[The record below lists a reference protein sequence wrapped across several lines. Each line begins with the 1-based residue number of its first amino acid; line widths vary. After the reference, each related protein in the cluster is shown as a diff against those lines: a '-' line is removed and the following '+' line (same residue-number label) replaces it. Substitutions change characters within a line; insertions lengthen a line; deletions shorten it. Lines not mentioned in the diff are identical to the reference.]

1 MKLIVGLGNP
11 GEKYEKNRHNAGF
24 VVVSNLAAKLEMDKW
39 EVDNKSN
46 SLISKNSNLVLA
58 KPQTFM
64 NDSGHAV
71 SQLARFY
78 KIKHEDV
85 YIIYDD
91 LDIALGEYKIQS
103 DKGPKVHNGLTSVR
117 EQLGSNGF
125 WHVRVGVENR
135 TLRGNTGIPGVVYSL
150 QNFGPEEKI
159 IFDGVVSKI
168 VAELLSV
175 VSF

>member
-24 VVVSNLAAKLEMDKW
+24 VVVSSLAAKLEMGKW
-39 EVDNKSN
+39 EIDKKSN
-46 SLISKNSNLVLA
+46 SMVSKNSTLVLA

-64 NDSGHAV
+64 NDSGVAV

-78 KIKHEDV
+78 KINHEDV

-103 DKGPKVHNGLTSVR
+103 DKGPKVHNGLSSVR

-150 QNFGPEEKI
+150 QNFLPDEKI
-159 IFDGVVSKI
+159 VFDQVVSKI
-168 VAELLSV
+168 VEEIALKV
-175 VSF
+175 